1 MTFVDDPLAEDPAPR
16 RRFSFRHAA
25 RLVVDTLLPPRCPIC
40 GVGLQEPETLCTGCW
55 AKLTYISRPFCERTA
70 TPFVVDPGP
79 GIHAASAYQFPPQWQ
94 RARAA
99 VAYDGVATDLV
110 HALKYSDRHEVAPMM
125 ARAMLRAG
133 ADILEDA
140 DLVIPIPL
148 HRSRLWRRRFNQ
160 AALLASHIARASGR
174 LCRTDVLI
182 RRKATPP
189 QVGLSREA
197 RARNV
202 AGAFAIAT
210 HHRAALAGRRVVVI
224 DDVLTTGATLNAAA
238 RILDAAGAANV
249 DILVFARAGATV
261 APDAS
266 LPI

>member
-1 MTFVDDPLAEDPAPR
+1 MTFIDDPLAEDAAPR
-16 RRFSFRHAA
+16 RKFSFRHAA
-25 RLVVDTLLPPRCPIC
+25 RLVVDILLPPRCPTC

-55 AKLTYISRPFCERTA
+55 AKLSYISRPFCERTA
-70 TPFVVDPGP
+70 TPFVIDPGP
-79 GIHAASAYQFPPQWQ
+79 GIFAASAYQFPPQWQ

-99 VAYDGVATDLV
+99 VAYEGVATDLV
-110 HALKYSDRHEVAPMM
+110 HALKYSDRHEVAPLM
-125 ARAMLRAG
+125 ARAMHRAG

-140 DLVIPIPL
+140 DLVIPVPL

-160 AALLASHIARASGR
+160 AALLAAHIATASAR

-197 RARNV
+197 RARNMV
-202 AGAFAIAT
+202 GAFAIPA
-210 HHRAALAGRRVVVI
+210 HHRALLTGRRVVVI

-238 RILDAAGAANV
+238 RILGAAGAANV
-249 DILVFARAGATV
+249 DILVFARAGTTV
-261 APDAS
+261 ASDAS
-266 LPI
+266 TTI